1 MRFLVR
7 RQSESESDQIGRIK
21 LPRGVEVI
29 GRVVQMMGFGKMT
42 VKCTDGKI
50 RLCRIPGRFRNRLWI
65 RVNDMVL
72 VKPWELAEDEKGD
85 IIYRYSKAQSQWLER
100 KKKIRV

>member
-1 MRFLVR
+1 MRYLVKG
-7 RQSESESDQIGRIK
+7 QLESESEQIGRIR
-21 LPRGVEVI
+21 LPRSNEVI
-29 GRVVQMMGFGKMT
+29 GKVVQMMGFGKMT

-65 RVNDMVL
+65 RVNNIVL

-85 IIYRYSKAQSQWLER
+85 IIYRYTKAQSQWLEK
-100 KKKIRV
+100 KKKINL

>member
-1 MRFLVR
+1 VR
-7 RQSESESDQIGRIK
+7 YLARRKPQTESEQIGRIRF
-21 LPRGVEVI
+21 PRGREVI
-29 GRVVQMMGFGKMT
+29 GRVVQMMGYGKMT

-72 VKPWELAEDEKGD
+72 VKPWELAEDERGD
-85 IIYRYSKAQSQWLER
+85 IIYRYTRAQSHWLER
-100 KKKIRV
+100 KKNIRL